1 MSFKVILLLP
11 VLFFT
16 SCRSTEFVD
25 VNIGDVKLAV
35 EIVDTPE
42 TRGKG
47 LMNRKELKSDHG
59 MLFVFE
65 QENQVSFWM
74 KNTSIP
80 LSIAYITKHG
90 EIVEI
95 YDLEPFSLE
104 SVTSKRSSILYALEV
119 NRGYFNENSIT
130 VGDTINL
137 EPVLDYLK
145 SSR

>member
-1 MSFKVILLLP
+1 MSFRVILLLP
-11 VLFFT
+11 VLLFT
-16 SCRSTEFVD
+16 SCRSAELVD
-25 VNIGDVKLAV
+25 VNIGDAKLAV
-35 EIVDTPE
+35 EIVATPE

-47 LMNRKELKSDHG
+47 LMNRKELKKDHG

-65 QENQVSFWM
+65 RENQVSFWM

-80 LSIAYITKHG
+80 LSIAYINKHG

-119 NRGYFNENSIT
+119 NRGYFSTKGIT
-130 VGDTINL
+130 VGDTISL
-137 EPVLDYLK
+137 DPVLDYLK
-145 SSR
+145 SSK